1 MGITIQQ
8 AEVEELE
15 AVCELFDQYRMFYG
29 QESNQPACNHF
40 LFERMINHESLIYLA
55 YLDEKPVGF
64 VQLYPSFSSISLSPT
79 WILND
84 LFVIPDARGLGIGKA
99 LLNHCQQWVIQRN
112 DKGLELSTANDNLE
126 AQGLYEKTGF
136 KRDTA
141 FMHYAWLSSEVVL
154 P

>member
-1 MGITIQQ
+1 MGVLIKQ
-8 AEVEELE
+8 AEVDDLE

-29 QESNQPACNHF
+29 QESNKPACNHF

-55 YLDEKPVGF
+55 YLNEKPVGF
-64 VQLYPSFSSISLSPT
+64 VQLYPSFSSISLLPT

-84 LFVIPDARGLGIGKA
+84 LFVKPDARRFGVAKA
-99 LLNHCQQWVIQRN
+99 LINHCQQWVIQRN

-136 KRDTA
+136 KRDAA
-141 FMHYAWLSSEVVL
+141 FLHYAWSCPQE
-154 P
+154 